1 MLLVVMSITTMIP
14 SLSSACLLL
23 LTSSLSKTW
32 EVRGEV
38 YASFFAGQVHS
49 RSSSQPAS
57 FAGQVHCDQI
67 KTSKATQ
74 HQAMQIVKKY
84 LILPIVVGGSCMSIL
99 NSSLGEEI
107 KVGLQPLPSMVL
119 AAMPTLPSNSM
130 GKSNPAQKS
139 PGRRQLMRPS
149 RTSDKPSKPM
159 RRRKRHSNSSTGIK
173 RSSSR
178 RRQIQIGPK
187 WNS

>member
-1 MLLVVMSITTMIP
+1 MAIGAVVLLVVMSITTMIP

-38 YASFFAGQVHS
+38 YASF
-49 RSSSQPAS
+49 

-130 GKSNPAQKS
+130 GKS
-139 PGRRQLMRPS
+139 
-149 RTSDKPSKPM
+149 
-159 RRRKRHSNSSTGIK
+159 
-173 RSSSR
+173 
-178 RRQIQIGPK
+178 IQHKKVLVEGDL
-187 WNS
+187 

>member
-1 MLLVVMSITTMIP
+1 MGEGNGKELEVLTIKHWYSSVMDECASCMAIGAVVLLVVMSITTMIP
-14 SLSSACLLL
+14 SLSSARLLL

-130 GKSNPAQKS
+130 GKS
-139 PGRRQLMRPS
+139 
-149 RTSDKPSKPM
+149 
-159 RRRKRHSNSSTGIK
+159 
-173 RSSSR
+173 
-178 RRQIQIGPK
+178 IQHKKVLVEG
-187 WNS
+187 NL